1 LGSEQ
6 IGGRA
11 AVEAEVWM
19 LVRVMAVTDER
30 EEIVDMVLV
39 GLCVRVLR

>member
-1 LGSEQ
+1 M
-6 IGGRA
+6 
-11 AVEAEVWM
+11 EAEVWM